1 MAKKIYI
8 SPSSQP
14 ANTYAAGNT
23 NEQAQCRR
31 IALATVDAL
40 NRCGFEAKTN
50 VTDGST
56 MYTRVRESNSWGA
69 DLHVPIHTNAFNGK
83 LKGTRMFCSSTTGN
97 GGKACK
103 AILKSLSPVVPGDS
117 DGVQTA
123 NFYEITATKAPCA
136 YCEAAFH
143 DNAEQAQWIIDHVVD
158 IGEAI
163 CKGICDYYGVKYIAA
178 GSAITPEEKPE
189 EPSPA
194 PTQKPVTAEN
204 IYRVFNASGKQVG
217 AYKVESNAANAVM
230 REVKA
235 GGAARITY
243 GAK

>member
-14 ANTYAAGNT
+14 ANTYAAGKT

-69 DLHVPIHTNAFNGK
+69 DLHVPIHTNAFNGE

-103 AILKSLSPVVPGDS
+103 AILESLSPVVPGDS

-163 CKGICDYYGVKYIAA
+163 CKGICDYYGVKYIAV
-178 GSAITPEEKPE
+178 GSA
-189 EPSPA
+189 PA

-217 AYKVESNAANAVM
+217 AYVEDANAMNAVK
-230 REVKA
+230 RELQA

-243 GAK
+243 TAK